1 VEEEELTLKSIIPL
15 LKNGVHLLSLFE
27 EKLS

>member
-1 VEEEELTLKSIIPL
+1 VEEELTLKSIIPL
-15 LKNGVHLLSLFE
+15 LKNGAHLLLVFE